1 MIAQTIKITDKKIK
15 RRPERN
21 ILTSRSG
28 FEKGLYVFIFIL
40 FSIYAATLI
49 LPFVWLLIQSL
60 CIASKYELFRNS
72 FGSFSFPTG
81 RFFAGLKNYSL
92 AFTQMQYQGTNL
104 LVMLFNSIW
113 YIALGLLWCTI
124 WPVITGYILS
134 KYTFKGRN
142 TIYAVAIFTLTVPL
156 VGSNAFSYV
165 MYDFLGIYD
174 KGPLFVMVTGVNGFS
189 SSFLIY
195 YGIFK
200 GISWS
205 YAESVFIDGGGNFTA
220 FVKVMLPQ
228 ALPAI
233 GALMIGSA
241 ITMWNE
247 YYSIMMFMP
256 STPTIAVGLYF
267 LSNNVTRFGRPM
279 YYAGLLMSL
288 LPIMV
293 LYGFSADKMM
303 KNLSI
308 GGLKG

>member
-1 MIAQTIKITDKKIK
+1 MAVTKAQPLKKIK
-15 RRPERN
+15 KTKEN
-21 ILTSRSG
+21 YILTQRSG
-28 FEKGLYVFIFIL
+28 FEKVLYFFVFVL
-40 FSIYAATLI
+40 FAVYAFTLI
-49 LPFVWLLIQSL
+49 FPFIWLLVQSL
-60 CIASKYELFRNS
+60 CVSDKYELFVVTN
-72 FGSFSFPTG
+72 GTMKFPTG
-81 RFFAGLKNYSL
+81 RFFAGFSNYSL
-92 AFTQMQYQGTNL
+92 AFTQMSYQGTNL
-104 LVMLFNSIW
+104 ITMLFNSIW
-113 YIALGLLWCTI
+113 YMALGLVWCTI

-134 KYTFKGRN
+134 KYKFRGRN
-142 TIYAVAIFTLTVPL
+142 VIYAVAIFTLTVPL
-156 VGSNAFSYV
+156 VSSQGFAYV

-174 KGPLFVMVTGVNGFS
+174 TGPLFVLVTGVNGFTS
-189 SSFLIY
+189 AFLIY

-200 GISWS
+200 NISWD

-220 FVKVMLPQ
+220 FIRVMLPQ

-233 GALMIGSA
+233 GALMIQTA
-241 ITMWNE
+241 ITLWNE

-288 LPIMV
+288 IPILV
-293 LYGFSADKMM
+293 LYAVSADKMM

>member
-1 MIAQTIKITDKKIK
+1 MNAQTAKAPLKKLK
-15 RRPERN
+15 KSNEN
-21 ILTSRSG
+21 YILTSRSG
-28 FEKGLYVFIFIL
+28 VEKGLYAVVFVL
-40 FSIYAATLI
+40 FALYAASLL
-49 LPFVWLLIQSL
+49 LPFVWLIVQSL
-60 CIASKYELFRNS
+60 CVSSKYELFVNS
-72 FGSFSFPTG
+72 YGSFSFPTG
-81 RFFAGLKNYSL
+81 RFFAGLQNYVL
-92 AFTQMQYQGTNL
+92 AFSKMQYQGTNL
-104 LVMLFNSIW
+104 LVMLFNSAW

-124 WPVITGYILS
+124 WPVITGYVLS

-142 TIYAVAIFTLTVPL
+142 VIYAVAIFTLTVPL
-156 VGSNAFSYV
+156 VGSNAFAYV

-174 KGPLFVMVTGVNGFS
+174 KGPLFVIVTGINGFS

-200 GISWS
+200 SISWS

-220 FVKVMLPQ
+220 FVRVMLPQ

-256 STPTIAVGLYF
+256 STPTVAVGLYF

-279 YYAGLLMSL
+279 YYAGLIMSL
-288 LPIMV
+288 IPIIV
-293 LYGFSADKMM
+293 LYSISADKMM